1 VVVNVP
7 AYLGPVGEEIA
18 ATLDDLGYRTELR
31 LPDIDRFIYYERGL
45 DPSSDTDVGFVG
57 WGENYPS
64 PAQFMVPL
72 LACREPDGSPSVH
85 GAGVFSLNLTRLCDP
100 DIDRRL
106 RRALSLRASDISA
119 ASRAFAA
126 LDRDMTDLAPLIPFS
141 TAGGALFVS
150 ERVGNVEIN
159 PHAGILLSQLWV
171 R

>member
-7 AYLGPVGEEIA
+7 AYMAPVGEEIA
-18 ATLDDLGYRTELR
+18 ATLDDLGYRPELR
-31 LPDIDRFIYYERGL
+31 LPDVDRFTYYARALE
-45 DPSSDTDVGFVG
+45 PTSQTDVGFVG

-72 LACREPDGSPSVH
+72 LACRDPDGSPSVH
-85 GAGVFSLNLTRLCDP
+85 GAGAFSLNLSGFCDP
-100 DIDRRL
+100 NIDHRL
-106 RRALSLRASDISA
+106 SRALSLRATDIHA

-126 LDRDMTDLAPLIPFS
+126 LDRDLTDLALLIPFS
-141 TAGGALFVS
+141 TAGDTLFVS